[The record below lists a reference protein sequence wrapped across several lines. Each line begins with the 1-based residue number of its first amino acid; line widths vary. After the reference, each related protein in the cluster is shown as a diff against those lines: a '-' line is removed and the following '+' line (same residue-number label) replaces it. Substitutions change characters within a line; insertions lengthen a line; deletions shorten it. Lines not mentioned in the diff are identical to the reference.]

1 MRRVEVSPA
10 ALGSVLLHGAVA
22 AALMISWGARDL
34 KVGSVVPVTI
44 VSNAPDASLKPA
56 VQAEETQTAT
66 ADELVAETPPEPV
79 PPPPAP
85 PTTSAVKPPPEKA
98 LKPAPTK
105 PTTKPADKSLDLDAL
120 AASLTKPARNTPAR
134 PTAAPKGP
142 VRPDTAPVANTSAGS
157 GAAAAAA
164 AQGWFDEINRRWN
177 VNCDVEGGR
186 DVLVRVRFRLGA
198 GGQVVGDPVSE
209 ILSAKS
215 PVAQVG
221 AERAVRAIFA
231 STPARGLP
239 HEYYGGEFRLNFI
252 AREAC
257 ANR

>member
-10 ALGSVLLHGAVA
+10 AFGSVFLHGAVA
-22 AALMISWGARDL
+22 AAFMISWGARDL

-44 VSNAPDASLKPA
+44 VSSAPDTSQRAA
-56 VQAEETQTAT
+56 EQADETQAAAT
-66 ADELVAETPPEPV
+66 EEPVPEAPPEPV

-85 PTTSAVKPPPEKA
+85 PSASAAKPPEKAA
-98 LKPAPTK
+98 LKPAPTT
-105 PTTKPADKSLDLDAL
+105 PAAKPAEKSLDLDAL
-120 AASLTKPARNTPAR
+120 AASLPRPARNAPTR

-142 VRPDTAPVANTSAGS
+142 VRPETAPVASALSGD

-186 DVLVRVRFRLGA
+186 DVLVRVRFKLGA
-198 GGQVVGDPVSE
+198 GGQVMGDPITE
-209 ILSAKS
+209 ILSTRT

-239 HEYYGGEFRLNFI
+239 RDYYGGEFALKFI